1 MQTSP
6 DFTTKKSIIMKVLRF
21 FIALCILTFA
31 CNADA
36 NAQGVAKVVSRIG
49 KAIRPKP
56 TPIIKPK
63 PNPQVLKRQNRI
75 TPNSMLY
82 FDDAYKIYNGT
93 EKKKKEEQEKKR
105 RNIINNN
112 RRRSFY

>member
-1 MQTSP
+1 
-6 DFTTKKSIIMKVLRF
+6 MKVLRF

-36 NAQGVAKVVSRIG
+36 DAQAAAKIAKTIG

-63 PNPQVLKRQNRI
+63 PNPQVWQRQNRI
-75 TPNSMLY
+75 TPNSMQYL
-82 FDDAYKIYNGT
+82 DDAYKIYNGT